1 MGKHERSEGHIFP
14 KTRKKDEVKPIL
26 LRISEATTTEIII
39 SLSTENHDAFTQR
52 MLKEELI
59 RRGVKT

>member
-1 MGKHERSEGHIFP
+1 MAKRDNSEGHIFP

-26 LRISEATTTEIII
+26 LRISEAEVAEIVL
-39 SLSTENHDAFTQR
+39 SLATENHDAFTQR

-59 RRGVKT
+59 RRGIKT

>member
-1 MGKHERSEGHIFP
+1 MTKRDNSEGHIFP

-26 LRISEATTTEIII
+26 LRISEATSAELYD
-39 SLSTENHDAFTQR
+39 SLRTENHDAFTQR

-59 RRGVKT
+59 KRGIKT